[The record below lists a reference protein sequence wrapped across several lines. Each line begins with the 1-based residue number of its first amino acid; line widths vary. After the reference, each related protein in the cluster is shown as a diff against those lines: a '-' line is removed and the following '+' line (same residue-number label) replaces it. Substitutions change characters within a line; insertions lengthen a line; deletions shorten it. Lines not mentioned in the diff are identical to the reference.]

1 METLSELHTW
11 QTANASLPYLNM
23 LGFTLD
29 THFNIQSVNAYLLR
43 KTSWSPEEL
52 VGQNFVDFLIPEE
65 SQAEIRLLLQDALQ
79 GVTRLE
85 RQEISFYDRH
95 KSFRTMV
102 INSVWSFESDGEKK
116 ALTIVGDDITRRRR
130 MEAALSKSNSQLQDL
145 VENTSDIIFLITL
158 EGKFIF
164 VNKEWCEVLGYNLQE
179 INSLSLDDVLSPEHR
194 DLTYDQLDR
203 IKQGETMPDFETVFL
218 SRSGRKIFLSGSVN
232 CRYDNGKPSA
242 FRCILHDFTDKSR
255 AEKAQSLYYS
265 IASWTI
271 NSPNLED
278 FYQKIHQELG
288 KIIDANNFFI
298 ALYDARESYIYFPY
312 YVDAYFP
319 KSVRFTRRKLGTGV
333 TEYAIASNKP
343 LFLYE
348 DDIEE
353 LARTNSLYLY
363 GVTPKVMICV
373 PLRIGDRITGIIG
386 VKSYTSQNIYDKRD
400 LELLEFISGQIA
412 LAIER
417 KQHEQELNKYAARL
431 NAIFESSSHM
441 IWSVNRNL
449 QLTSYNKNYLQ
460 VIEQNS
466 NSKSFTTSNNSA
478 QLGWRMLGIQNRR
491 ALENHYRQ
499 TFKGIPQ
506 YFEMKINTKG
516 GGALWLE
523 FYFNPILLSSGNIE
537 EVSGIARD
545 ITRRKEAEISLRQN
559 EEKFRGIFENLQDI
573 YVRMDRNGI
582 ITMVSPSVYK
592 RTGYTPAEVLNKS
605 ISTFFTDRKL
615 MIESFRK
622 LKRMGGGLR
631 NVEGELR
638 IKDGTMRQY
647 MFNMLMFSNEKGDM
661 VEVAVLA
668 RDITVLKQNEFDLRK
683 AKEHAEQLVKVKED
697 FLANMSHEIRTPMN
711 GVIGMIDLL
720 GSTQLN
726 SEQQDY
732 VHTIKRSSETL
743 LNILNDILDLSKIEA
758 GKMELHPIPVELDD
772 IFAKLLALFGQTAK
786 SKNNSLR
793 FTKKAEMP
801 KYIIADPT
809 RLLQILS
816 NLTSNALKFTENGEV
831 SVVVSDVTKP
841 KGKLKLKV
849 EVNDTGIGISEKDQ
863 KMLFTSFTQ
872 LDNSSRKS
880 FGGTGLGLAISK
892 QLSKLMNGEIGVFSE
907 QGKGSTF
914 WFTFETEP
922 TTQIPESTSDNE
934 NQRSIVDTFSNRIPY
949 VLLVDDNAVNR
960 KVAGEILKKAG
971 ARVDAAESGFEAL
984 SRVAEITQ
992 KQSQLYDIILMDIQ
1006 MPDMDGIETTA
1017 KLRETYGKSLPPIVA
1032 MTAYSMKE
1040 DQERFIKQGMD
1051 DYLAKP
1057 IRAMQLIRKVAELT
1071 AKSIIEGEP
1080 KPAAESITARAEPE
1094 VVLDRAIIDQL
1105 KNIGGAELVW
1115 SVFDDF
1121 LQESTELVDETL
1133 AAWEQKD
1140 IVTIKSH
1147 LHTLK
1152 GSAGTVGATEIAE
1165 ISREAEGRLKTDD
1178 TSTLGAAIP
1187 ALSQAFSRFVD
1198 QYKTLLGAWL
1208 DE

>member
-1 METLSELHTW
+1 METISDIHTW
-11 QTANASLPYLNM
+11 QTANASLAYLNM

-29 THFNIQSVNAYLLR
+29 TNFDIRSVNAYLLR
-43 KTSWSPEEL
+43 KTSWAPEEL
-52 VGQNFVDFLIPEE
+52 MGRNFVDFLIPEE
-65 SQAEIRLLLQDALQ
+65 QREDIRLLLTD
-79 GVTRLE
+79 GIEGHTRLE
-85 RQEISFYDRH
+85 RNEISFYDRH
-95 KSFRTMV
+95 HALRTMV
-102 INSVWSFESDGEKK
+102 VNSVWQFDSDNEEKF
-116 ALTIVGDDITRRRR
+116 LTIVGDDITRRRR

-158 EGKFIF
+158 EGRFIF

-179 INSLSLDDVLSPEHR
+179 INSLTLDDVLDPDHR
-194 DLTYDQLDR
+194 DQTYHELDR
-203 IKQGETMPDFETVFL
+203 IREGEAMPDFETVFL
-218 SRSGRKIFLSGSVN
+218 SRSGKKIFLSGSVN
-232 CRYDNGKPSA
+232 CRYDNGRPTA
-242 FRCILHDFTDKSR
+242 FRCILHDFTDKNR
-255 AEKAQSLYYS
+255 AEKAQNLYYS

-271 NSPNLED
+271 NSPNLDD
-278 FYQKIHQELG
+278 FYQKIHHELG

-348 DDIEE
+348 NDIEE

-363 GVTPKVMICV
+363 GVTPKIMICV

-386 VKSYTSQNIYDKRD
+386 VKSYTSPNTYDRRD

-417 KQHEQELNKYAARL
+417 KQHEEELNKFAARL
-431 NAIFESSSHM
+431 NAIFESTSHM

-449 QLTSYNKNYLQ
+449 QLTSFNKNYLQ
-460 VIEQNS
+460 LIEQNA
-466 NSKSFTTSNNSA
+466 NVRTVTSGNSA

-491 ALENHYRQ
+491 SLENHYRQ

-506 YFEMKINTKG
+506 YFEMKINTKTG
-516 GGALWLE
+516 SELWLE
-523 FYFNPILLSSGNIE
+523 FHLNPILLSGGNIE

-545 ITRRKEAEISLRQN
+545 ITRRKEAEISLRRN

-573 YVRMDRNGI
+573 YCRMTREGI
-582 ITMVSPSVYK
+582 ITMISPSVFK
-592 RTGYTPAEVLNKS
+592 RTGYTPAEVLNKP
-605 ISTFFTDRKL
+605 ITDFFTDRKL
-615 MIESFRK
+615 MLDSFRK
-622 LKRMGGGLR
+622 LKRQGGLR
-631 NVEGELR
+631 NIEGELR
-638 IKDGTMRQY
+638 IKDGSIRQY
-647 MFNMLMFSNEKGDM
+647 MFNMLMFNNEKGDT
-661 VEVAVLA
+661 VEIAVLA
-668 RDITVLKQNEFDLRK
+668 RDITILKQNEFDLRK
-683 AKEHAEQLVKVKED
+683 AKEQAERLLKVKED

-720 GSTQLN
+720 GSTRLN
-726 SEQQDY
+726 PEQQDY

-743 LNILNDILDLSKIEA
+743 LDILNDILDLSKIEA
-758 GKMELHPIPVELDD
+758 GKMELHPVPVELDD
-772 IFAKLLALFGQTAK
+772 IIAKLLALFGQTAK
-786 SKNNSLR
+786 NKNNSLR
-793 FTKKAEMP
+793 FTKRTELP

-831 SVVVSDVTKP
+831 NIVISDITPP

-849 EVNDTGIGISEKDQ
+849 EVSDTGIGISEQDQ

-872 LDNSSRKS
+872 VDNSSRKS

-892 QLSKLMNGEIGVFSE
+892 QLCKLMKGDIGVSSD

-914 WFTFETEP
+914 WFTFETEE
-922 TTQIPESTSDNE
+922 TSMVPESPGGREREKSIE
-934 NQRSIVDTFSNRIPY
+934 NTFGDQKPF

-971 ARVDAAESGFEAL
+971 AVVDAAASGFEAIE
-984 SRVAEITQ
+984 RVEKLAAG
-992 KQSQLYDIILMDIQ
+992 SSALYDIILMDIQ
-1006 MPDMDGIETTA
+1006 MPDMDGIQTTA
-1017 KLRETYGKSLPPIVA
+1017 ELRRRFGKQLPPVVA

-1040 DQERFIKQGMD
+1040 DQERFIRQGMD

-1057 IRAMQLIRKVAELT
+1057 IRALQLIQKVAELT
-1071 AKSIIEGEP
+1071 KKGGGETGSQP
-1080 KPAAESITARAEPE
+1080 GDQTGTGEAAGPE
-1094 VVLDRAIIDQL
+1094 VLDREIVDQL
-1105 KNIGGAELVW
+1105 RSIGGADLVW
-1115 SVFDDF
+1115 SVYEDF
-1121 LQESTELVDETL
+1121 IDESTGLVSESV

-1140 IVTIKSH
+1140 IPTVKSH

-1152 GSAGTVGATEIAE
+1152 GSAGTVGATAIAD
-1165 ISREAEGRLKTDD
+1165 IARDAEGRLKTND
-1178 TSTLGAAIP
+1178 TSTLDRAIP
-1187 ALSQAFSRFVD
+1187 ALVDAFETFLAG
-1198 QYKTLLGAWL
+1198 YKDML
-1208 DE
+1208 DDWMKE